1 MYEEYDLILEPGTRL
16 KPRSKRVRAGLAD
29 DRRLDRDFT
38 CLHCRNTVSTHPLL
52 SGVNNRNHC
61 PYCLYSR
68 HLDLFEA
75 GDRLSA
81 CKAGMRPVG
90 LSLKR
95 SKKKYPGAGRG
106 ELMLVHLCE
115 ECGKASLN
123 RLAAD
128 DDADLI
134 FEVYTTPF
142 GLAEDER
149 RQLCKSGVEV
159 LQVGDMRLVREQ
171 LFGVAV

>member
-1 MYEEYDLILEPGTRL
+1 MYEEYDLILEPRTRN
-16 KPRSKRVRAGLAD
+16 KPRSKRGRAGLAD

-38 CLHCRNTVSTHPLL
+38 CLHCKQFVSTHPLL
-52 SGVNNRNHC
+52 SGVNHRNHC

-81 CKAGMRPVG
+81 CKGRMRPAA
-90 LSLKR
+90 LALKR
-95 SKKKYPGAGRG
+95 SNNKYGGRG

-115 ECGKASLN
+115 ECGKVSLN

-128 DDADLI
+128 DDADLV
-134 FEVYTTPF
+134 FEVYTRSWILDEAERKELRRS
-142 GLAEDER
+142 GAESLQAEDI
-149 RQLCKSGVEV
+149 G
-159 LQVGDMRLVREQ
+159 LVKGQ
-171 LFGVAV
+171 LFGV